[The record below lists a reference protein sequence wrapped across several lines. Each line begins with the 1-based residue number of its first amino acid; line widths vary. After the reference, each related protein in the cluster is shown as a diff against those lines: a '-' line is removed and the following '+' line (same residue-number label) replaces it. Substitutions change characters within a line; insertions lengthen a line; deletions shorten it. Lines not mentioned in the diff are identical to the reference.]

1 MFHVEHN
8 NTALSFDDRH
18 SETRIA
24 RYEQSS
30 ERGRGAK
37 PCKGKPKKGIKKA
50 ELTNRTIILYK
61 IDFYP
66 LTRLVA
72 VVLARNPAV
81 VVCVCKDSTTH
92 LYNQIKEVKKS

>member
-8 NTALSFDDRH
+8 NQTFSLNDRH
-18 SETRIA
+18 SERSIA

-37 PCKGKPKKGIKKA
+37 PCKGKPEKGIKKA
-50 ELTNRTIILYK
+50 EQTNRTTSFQNVN
-61 IDFYP
+61 FYLSARP
-66 LTRLVA
+66 VA
-72 VVLARNPAV
+72 VVLARSPAF

-92 LYNQIKEVKKS
+92 LHNQIKEVKKS